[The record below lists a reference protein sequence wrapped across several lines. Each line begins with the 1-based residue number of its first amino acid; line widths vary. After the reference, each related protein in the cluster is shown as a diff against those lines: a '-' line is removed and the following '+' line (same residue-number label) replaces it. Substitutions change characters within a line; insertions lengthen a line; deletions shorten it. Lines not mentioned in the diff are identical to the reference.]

1 MPLRLGARLKRM
13 RSHGPSPMRVTRLI
27 LKNWKNFPS
36 VDVALGPRVFL
47 VGPNASGKSN
57 LLDAIRFLRD
67 VVVEGGL
74 QKALGE
80 SRGGLSKIRSL
91 SARKDPEVRIEIH
104 LGGSSGSVASWRYA
118 LALRQETNGA
128 RATRITEERAW
139 KGETLVLDRPGA
151 ADRAD
156 ARRLEQTSLE
166 SLSANAEFRA
176 VADFL
181 REVTYLHLVPQL
193 LRFPQAFT
201 GPRMP
206 SDPYGRSFLE
216 RVASASLKTRNARLR
231 RIESALKAAVPNLEA
246 LRYVEE
252 RGVPHLEA
260 VHKHW
265 RPKAGKQRE
274 EQFSDG
280 TLRLIGLLWSLL
292 EGESLL
298 LLEEPEL
305 SLNPAIVRRLA
316 SMIHGMQRTEARQVV
331 ISTHSPDLLSDPGI
345 GGEEILLLTPRAEGT
360 EVRLASDRREVR
372 ALLESG
378 MTVADAVL
386 PLAEP
391 AETRQLALF
400 AEP

>member
-1 MPLRLGARLKRM
+1 
-13 RSHGPSPMRVTRLI
+13 MRVTRLI

-104 LGGSSGSVASWRYA
+104 LGGPSGSVASWRYA
-118 LALRQETNGA
+118 LALRQEATGA
-128 RATRITEERAW
+128 RGTLITEERAW
-139 KGETLVLDRPGA
+139 KDETLVLDRPGPG
-151 ADRAD
+151 DRTD
-156 ARRLEQTSLE
+156 SRRLEQTSLE
-166 SLSANAEFRA
+166 SLNANADFRP

-216 RVASASLKTRNARLR
+216 RVAATTLKKRDARLR

-260 VHKHW
+260 VHEHW
-265 RPKAGKQRE
+265 RPNAGKQRE

-316 SMIHGMQRTEARQVV
+316 SMIHRMQKSEGRQVV

-345 GGEEILLLTPRAEGT
+345 GGEEILLLTPRKEGT
-360 EVRLASDRREVR
+360 EVTLASDKREVR

-378 MTVADAVL
+378 MSAADAVL

-391 AETRQLALF
+391 AETSQLALF

>member
-1 MPLRLGARLKRM
+1 
-13 RSHGPSPMRVTRLI
+13 MRVSRLI

-36 VDVALGPRVFL
+36 VDVPLGARVFL

-57 LLDAIRFLRD
+57 LLDAFRFLRD

-74 QKALGE
+74 QKALDE
-80 SRGGLSKIRSL
+80 RSGLSKIRSL
-91 SARKDPEVRIEIH
+91 SARKDPEVRLEVH
-104 LGGSSGSVASWRYA
+104 LSDDTDASVLWRYA
-118 LALRQETNGA
+118 MALRHETNGT

-139 KGETLVLDRPGA
+139 KGETLVLDRPGDE
-151 ADRAD
+151 DRAD
-156 ARRLEQTSLE
+156 PRRLEQTSLE
-166 SLSANAEFRA
+166 SLNANEAFRP
-176 VADFL
+176 VADFF
-181 REVTYLHLVPQL
+181 RTVTYLHLVPQL

-201 GPRMP
+201 GPKMP

-216 RVASASLKTRNARLR
+216 RVAATTPKTRSARLR
-231 RIESALKAAVPNLEA
+231 RIEAALKAAVPNLEA
-246 LRYVEE
+246 LTYLEE

-260 VHKHW
+260 VYRHW
-265 RPKAGKQRE
+265 RPNAGKQRE

-305 SLNPAIVRRLA
+305 SLNSAIVRRLPG
-316 SMIHGMQRTEARQVV
+316 MIRSMQRARGRQVL

-345 GGEEILLLTPRAEGT
+345 GGEEILLLTPVREGT
-360 EVRLASDRREVR
+360 EVHLPSEKREIR
-372 ALLESG
+372 ALLEAG
-378 MTVADAVL
+378 MTIADAVL

-391 AETRQLALF
+391 PAVKQLSLFTR
-400 AEP
+400 P